1 MIENDI
7 VFVIANETSSFFHL
21 LEEDPAVNT
30 IVHYL
35 KKIGINSIA
44 IFPNSEEEQYI
55 GDTLHFF
62 RKFLDENK
70 ATFYCFSTLTST
82 YRFTCDMLKM
92 VRFSSPDAIIII
104 GGVHFNSHE
113 NIVKALNSQLV
124 DIVFKGGAKPFINF
138 MSSIFIEKDTKM
150 LRKDN
155 KLYIEGNIPESGI
168 HYINENNKIEKKK
181 SGTFP
186 FPVMPVVRYYN
197 SYTEIRSIFRDY
209 CSNRCDYC
217 FIKSNSMDNDYRNSY
232 IKTIINTVKRIKL
245 LEHRPL
251 IFSLSDSSPFSD
263 KNSREITYKIL
274 KDLKNL
280 TSIDGFSVFIDPSN
294 IDEYFFKITEELG
307 IFSFFIGRDRIT
319 EDPFVGR
326 RLKGK
331 LRTQEMLDKEL
342 NAIKLFIKF
351 LENNRSTIPF
361 ELFIG
366 YIISPYEMEETSNKL
381 LREIIELAT
390 FTKVSHVKIQFNI
403 FILSPYPGTKI
414 AEKSKGEFIPLNYF
428 YHPYPNVWI
437 SESAVNLYLEMIR
450 LIVAKVL
457 CADNNYGFY
466 KHILQLSHDI
476 QYNNTINFSLID
488 EIEDNELKTYA
499 KELTDIIISLKFGNE
514 TTIDKYFDNI
524 MELYYLGSLTSIL
537 LNKTELLKRRYGL
550 LQVIK
555 DKDKFAYFV
564 KKDLNYLKEL
574 ALKGKV
580 RYLKKYCH

>member
-7 VFVIANETSSFFHL
+7 VFVIANETSSFLHL
-21 LEEDPAVNT
+21 QEEDPAANT

-35 KKIGINSIA
+35 KKIGINSIET
-44 IFPNSEEEQYI
+44 FPNSEEEQYI
-55 GDTLHFF
+55 GETLHFF
-62 RKFLDENK
+62 KKFLDENK
-70 ATFYCFSTLTST
+70 AKFYCFSTLTST
-82 YRFTCDMLKM
+82 YRITCDMLKM
-92 VRFSSPDAIIII
+92 VRFSSPDAITIM
-104 GGVHFNSHE
+104 GGVHFSSHE
-113 NIVKALNSQLV
+113 NIVEALNSQLV
-124 DIVFKGGAKPFINF
+124 DIVFKGGAEPFINF
-138 MSSIFIEKDTKM
+138 MSSIFIEKNTKV

-168 HYINENNKIEKKK
+168 HYIKEDNKIEKKK

-186 FPVMPVVRYYN
+186 FPVMPVVRNYN
-197 SYTEIRSIFRDY
+197 NYTEIRSIFRDY

-217 FIKSNSMDNDYRNSY
+217 FIKSNSKNNDYWNAY
-232 IKTIINTVKRIKL
+232 INTIINTAKKIKL
-245 LEHRPL
+245 LEHRPV

-263 KNSREITYKIL
+263 KKSREKTYKIL
-274 KDLKNL
+274 KDLKNSK
-280 TSIDGFSVFIDPSN
+280 SIDGFSVFVDPSN

-319 EDPFVGR
+319 EDPFIGR

-331 LRTQEMLDKEL
+331 LRSQEMLDEEL
-342 NAIKLFIKF
+342 GAIKLFIKF
-351 LENNRSTIPF
+351 LENHKSTIPF

-366 YIISPYEMEETSNKL
+366 YIVSPYEKEENSNKL
-381 LREIIELAT
+381 LREIIELST
-390 FTKVSHVKIQFNI
+390 LTKVSHVKIQFNI
-403 FILSPYPGTKI
+403 FILNPYPGTKV
-414 AEKSKGEFIPLNYF
+414 AEKSKGEFVPLNYF

-450 LIVAKVL
+450 LIVAKVF
-457 CADNNYGFY
+457 CAANNYGFY
-466 KHILQLSHDI
+466 KHILQLAHDI
-476 QYNNTINFSLID
+476 QYNKIVNLSLID
-488 EIEDNELKTYA
+488 EIENNELKTYA

-537 LNKTELLKRRYGL
+537 LNKTELLKRRYEL
-550 LQVIK
+550 LKVIK

-574 ALKGKV
+574 SLKGKV
-580 RYLKKYCH
+580 GYLKKYL